1 MSIKAAQLYDANFFS
16 QVGTEYI
23 CTGYMYGMSENASID
38 DQLANQGVIMGA
50 QLLTD
55 PETGEPIYTAKDQI
69 KAAAA
74 AQAAS
79 TGGASKP
86 GMGGYKPGSKT
97 GGSY

>member
-38 DQLANQGVIMGA
+38 DQLANQGVIMAA
-50 QLLTD
+50 QVLTD
-55 PETGEPIYTAKDQI
+55 PITGEVIAPHHQVDAAK
-69 KAAAA
+69 A

>member
-1 MSIKAAQLYDANFFS
+1 MAIKAAQLYDANFFS

-38 DQLANQGVIMGA
+38 DQLANQGVIMSA

-55 PETGEPIYTAKDQI
+55 PTTGELITDQI
-69 KAAAA
+69 AAAEA

-97 GGSY
+97 GASY